1 MLTGSCKWKPCLISR
16 DHQSRR
22 HQFSPSFITNISLF
36 LSYTAVWFWK
46 GKKNILFVETQRI
59 SKLCISAFVTALC
72 ALCPLGSMV
81 GGGGCLHNNHA
92 GVDGVDGVDGFCV
105 NTANSI
111 LKCACSSHKPRR
123 VPPFYLLIT
132 LSLLICHG
140 KRCGGGRAA
149 WMPRQTDAVA
159 ICSATSSDP
168 TTQARRTLIY

>member
-1 MLTGSCKWKPCLISR
+1 MEAVSYFTRSSITTAPILPLIHHEHIALPVVHCCLI
-16 DHQSRR
+16 
-22 HQFSPSFITNISLF
+22 L
-36 LSYTAVWFWK
+36 K
-46 GKKNILFVETQRI
+46 GKEKHPVCRDTTHFQTLHVCFCHGTRR
-59 SKLCISAFVTALC
+59 
-72 ALCPLGSMV
+72 PLSSRER
-81 GGGGCLHNNHA
+81 GGRGGCLHNNHA